1 MRKIVVLRPGAL
13 GDAVVA
19 LPVLEAL
26 AAAHPRARR
35 VVVGSRAFRLA
46 VACGLAHS
54 WVGFDDV
61 RLASLTN
68 PPLTTVAQPKYEM
81 GTVVTRLLVERMH
94 DLDMPARRRVLD
106 VSILVR
112 KSTARRNAVVGIDR
126 ASGGAP
132 HT

>member
-1 MRKIVVLRPGAL
+1 MTPAKAL
-13 GDAVVA
+13 I
-19 LPVLEAL
+19 
-26 AAAHPRARR
+26 
-35 VVVGSRAFRLA
+35 
-46 VACGLAHS
+46 
-54 WVGFDDV
+54 FDDV